1 MSHRYERRR
10 RPEPRSRRRGCL
22 IWLVVLIWVVLLGLL
37 AYRTWIRPQVSQ
49 YIGSQIGEQLREQIG
64 GQVGEQI
71 QEGAQGTLPTIV
83 AALPSGELRISEADA
98 NQYFASQG
106 DQLRPIETVHVRFVP
121 GEVQADIGAMS
132 TTSTAR
138 MGLAVQDGRIIAL
151 DPRIDG
157 PLGQVISL
165 PDLTKALEQQFND
178 LLSAQGRRATD
189 IRVEQG
195 VLVLTIEN

>member
-10 RPEPRSRRRGCL
+10 QPERRSRRRGCL
-22 IWLVVLIWVVLLGLL
+22 IWLVVLVWVVLLGLL

-49 YIGSQIGEQLREQIG
+49 YIGSQIGEQLREQVG
-64 GQVGEQI
+64 GQI

-83 AALPSGELRISEADA
+83 AALPSGELRISEAEA

-106 DQLRPIETVHVRFVP
+106 EQLRPIESVNVRFVP
-121 GEVQADIGAMS
+121 GEVQADIGAMG

-151 DPRIDG
+151 NPRIDG
-157 PLGQVISL
+157 ALGQVISL

-178 LLSAQGRRATD
+178 LLAQQGRRATD

-195 VLVLTIEN
+195 VLVVMIEG

>member
-10 RPEPRSRRRGCL
+10 QPEPRNRRRGCL
-22 IWLVVLIWVVLLGLL
+22 IWLVVLVWVVLLGLL

-83 AALPSGELRISEADA
+83 AALPSGELRISEAEA

-106 DQLRPIETVHVRFVP
+106 EQLRPIEFGECALCAGRGP
-121 GEVQADIGAMS
+121 GRHRGHEAPPAPHAWAWRS
-132 TTSTAR
+132 R
-138 MGLAVQDGRIIAL
+138 MAVSS
-151 DPRIDG
+151 P
-157 PLGQVISL
+157 
-165 PDLTKALEQQFND
+165 
-178 LLSAQGRRATD
+178 
-189 IRVEQG
+189 
-195 VLVLTIEN
+195 